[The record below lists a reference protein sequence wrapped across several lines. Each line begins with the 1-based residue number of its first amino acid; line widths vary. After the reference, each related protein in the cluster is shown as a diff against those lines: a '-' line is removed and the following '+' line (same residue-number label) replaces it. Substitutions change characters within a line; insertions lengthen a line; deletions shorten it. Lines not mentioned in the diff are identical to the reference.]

1 MSGFMMRSFQIN
13 FTAYLDKELRETNSD
28 IDNITTVV
36 QAMNFVQAEAMIRGM
51 YQDRVRINSVYA
63 ID

>member
-1 MSGFMMRSFQIN
+1 M
-13 FTAYLDKELRETNSD
+13 LETNSD
-28 IDNITTVV
+28 IDNITTIV